1 MANEVKILET
11 IENLLKKKVSDISS
25 EITSKIREVED
36 KLKDVKEASK
46 KISVVLSDEEK
57 DEVMKTLPVKEEI
70 IQEVQEKTEEVNMS
84 HFRMI
89 IEKIS
94 ASDTQAKIL
103 DSMMEGLEF
112 LTRRAYFFVK
122 RGEKIVCFKA
132 VGTNLKNT
140 SGILLP
146 FSLNTSIK
154 YVFEKGNFYYGTP
167 QQFEEEY
174 ILTKKLEQPEA
185 KEIMVLPIKIKG
197 KAMAVIYVDNKGES
211 ITNTDALLI
220 LTTVTSMSL
229 DLLPIKKWVTS
240 TFGEGQEIKK
250 KEEAKKK
257 TSTEEDET
265 LEQIAIVQDKKEPEP
280 LTPEEEKKHKEAK
293 RLANVIISDL
303 TSYNKDRIE
312 KGIKEGNI
320 YKYLKHEIDQA
331 AAHFYNKI
339 PESVWKRENYFEKAL
354 IEKIAN
360 GNKSLLDGFNFR
372 TE

>member
-1 MANEVKILET
+1 MDNEEKILKT

-25 EITSKIREVED
+25 DITAKIREIEA
-36 KLKDVKEASK
+36 KLKEVKEAGE
-46 KISVVLSDEEK
+46 KINIALSEEER
-57 DEVMKTLPVKEEI
+57 DEVIRTLPVREEVTPEIQEKSEEI
-70 IQEVQEKTEEVNMS
+70 NMS

-103 DSMMEGLEF
+103 DSMMEGLDF
-112 LTRRAYFFVK
+112 LTKRAYFFVK

-132 VGTNLKNT
+132 IGTNLKNT

-146 FSLNTSIK
+146 SSLNTSIK
-154 YVFEKGNFYYGTP
+154 YVFEKGNFYYGAP

-197 KAMAVIYVDNKGES
+197 KAMAVIYVDNKGEN

-240 TFGEGQEIKK
+240 TFREGQEIKK
-250 KEEAKKK
+250 KKEDKKK
-257 TSTEEDET
+257 ISPEEDET
-265 LEQIAIVQDKKEPEP
+265 LEQVVIIQEKKEPES
-280 LTPEEEKKHKEAK
+280 LSPEEEKKHKEAK

-339 PESVWKRENYFEKAL
+339 SESVWKRENYFEKAL